1 MEKERRASQSREA
14 RVKLM
19 SIRDVLHDRQARRMR
34 DNLQQKDGYKF
45 MLEYMARRRR
55 LHPHLD
61 IEPEEIKLM
70 NGIKLLVESGWVVD
84 KNYFIHLCEVA
95 EITQH
100 VEIYKDARS

>member
-1 MEKERRASQSREA
+1 
-14 RVKLM
+14 
-19 SIRDVLHDRQARRMR
+19 
-34 DNLQQKDGYKF
+34 

-84 KNYFIHLCEVA
+84 KNYFIHLCDVA

-100 VEIYKDARS
+100 VEIFKQARLEKKKVDPTTQCILRFVTKFSENLGMPNVFGLDDSVKESR